1 MKFSKIKLED
11 FPAWKQMRIE
21 LYSALDNDYH
31 NEEMETINSSDQW
44 YCRLIKND
52 ADEVMGIIEISYR
65 NIVDGCISS
74 PVPYIEG
81 LYLYP
86 QYRRNGYGTEI
97 LKMIVTWCKKQ
108 GYTELATD
116 AQIINT
122 KAHKFYLSSGFEET
136 DRVVEFRM
144 VLSGNKQHP

>member
-1 MKFSKIKLED
+1 MKFSKINLED

-21 LYSALDNDYH
+21 LYSALDDDYH
-31 NEEMETINSSDQW
+31 NEEMEITNSSDQW

-52 ADEVMGIIEISYR
+52 ADEVMGMLEISYR

-81 LYLYP
+81 IYLYP
-86 QYRRNGYGTEI
+86 HYRNKGYGTEI
-97 LKMIVTWCKKQ
+97 LKKIVTWCKEQ

-116 AQIINT
+116 AQIINSA
-122 KAHKFYLSSGFEET
+122 AHRFYKSAGFEET

-144 VLSGNKQHP
+144 ALSGNKQHS

>member
-1 MKFSKIKLED
+1 
-11 FPAWKQMRIE
+11 MRME
-21 LYSALDNDYH
+21 LYSALDDDYH
-31 NEEMETINSSDQW
+31 NLEMETINSSEEW
-44 YCRLIKND
+44 YCRFIKNETGD
-52 ADEVMGIIEISYR
+52 VLGMLEISFR

-86 QYRRNGYGTEI
+86 QYRNQGLGAEI
-97 LKMIVTWCKKQ
+97 LKMIAAWCYDR

-116 AQIINT
+116 ARIENI
-122 KAHKFYLSSGFEET
+122 KAHEFYRSAGFEET

-144 VLSGNKQHP
+144 ELPDTRKK

>member
-1 MKFSKIKLED
+1 
-11 FPAWKQMRIE
+11 MRME
-21 LYSALDNDYH
+21 LYSALDDDYH
-31 NEEMETINSSDQW
+31 DEEMEITNSSDQW
-44 YCRLIKND
+44 YCRFIKND
-52 ADEVMGIIEISYR
+52 ADEVIGMLEISYR
-65 NIVDGCISS
+65 NIVDGCISC

-86 QYRRNGYGTEI
+86 RFRNKGYGTEI
-97 LKMIVTWCKKQ
+97 LKMIVAWCKEQ

-122 KAHKFYLSSGFEET
+122 AAHSFYKSAGFEET

-144 VLSGNKQHP
+144 ELSGKK